1 MDVSKY
7 HIKLSFSE
15 LKKIYMFFPYALYL
29 KYRDLYV
36 SMGTIIDNM
45 EGVMDNKEIF
55 IIEFSDDEMCS
66 FIELVDY
73 IKHDIDVNDVNDV
86 NDIIKEYRISEN
98 IKKVRQ
104 RYNRRKQ

>member
-1 MDVSKY
+1 MDASKY
-7 HIKLSFSE
+7 HIKLNVSE
-15 LKKIYMFFPYALYL
+15 LEKIYMYFPYSLYL

-36 SMGTIIDNM
+36 NMGTIIDNL

-73 IKHDIDVNDVNDV
+73 IKHDIDVNDVND
-86 NDIIKEYRISEN
+86 IIKEYRISEN

>member
-1 MDVSKY
+1 
-7 HIKLSFSE
+7 
-15 LKKIYMFFPYALYL
+15 
-29 KYRDLYV
+29 
-36 SMGTIIDNM
+36 M

-55 IIEFSDDEMCS
+55 IIEFNDDEMCS

-73 IKHDIDVNDVNDV
+73 IKHDIDINVV
-86 NDIIKEYRISEN
+86 NDIIKEYRITEN

>member
-1 MDVSKY
+1 MDASKY
-7 HIKLSFSE
+7 YIKLSFGE

-55 IIEFSDDEMCS
+55 IIEFNDDEMHH
-66 FIELVDY
+66 FIEVLNY
-73 IKHDIDVNDVNDV
+73 IKHDIGVNVV
-86 NDIIKEYRISEN
+86 NDIVKEYRITEN

>member
-1 MDVSKY
+1 MDASKY
-7 HIKLSFSE
+7 HIKLSFGE
-15 LKKIYMFFPYALYL
+15 FRKIYSFFPYALYL

-36 SMGTIIDNM
+36 NMGTIIDNL

-55 IIEFSDDEMCS
+55 IIEFNDDEMCI

-73 IKHDIDVNDVNDV
+73 IKHDIGVNVV
-86 NDIIKEYRISEN
+86 NDIIKEYRITEN

>member
-1 MDVSKY
+1 MDASKY
-7 HIKLSFSE
+7 HIKLSVGE
-15 LKKIYMFFPYALYL
+15 LKKIYMFFPYTLYL

-36 SMGTIIDNM
+36 NMGTIIDNI
-45 EGVMDNKEIF
+45 EGVMDNQETF
-55 IIEFSDDEMCS
+55 IIEFNDDEMCS

-73 IKHDIDVNDVNDV
+73 IKHDIGVNVV
-86 NDIIKEYRISEN
+86 NDIIKEYRIEEN

>member
-1 MDVSKY
+1 MDASKY
-7 HIKLSFSE
+7 YIKLSFGE

-45 EGVMDNKEIF
+45 EGVMDNQETF
-55 IIEFSDDEMCS
+55 IIEFNDDEMCS

-73 IKHDIDVNDVNDV
+73 IKHDIDVNSV
-86 NDIIKEYRISEN
+86 NDIIKEYHIGEN

>member
-45 EGVMDNKEIF
+45 EGVMDNQETF
-55 IIEFSDDEMCS
+55 IIEFNDDEMCS

-73 IKHDIDVNDVNDV
+73 IKHDIGVNSV
-86 NDIIKEYRISEN
+86 NDIIKEYRIEEN